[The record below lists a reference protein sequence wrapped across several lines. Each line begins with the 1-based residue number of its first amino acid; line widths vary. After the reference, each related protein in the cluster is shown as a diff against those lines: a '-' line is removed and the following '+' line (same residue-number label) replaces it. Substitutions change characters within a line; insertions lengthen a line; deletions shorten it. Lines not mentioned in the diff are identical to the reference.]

1 MLNVEHVCSFR
12 ILDGNSN
19 ISRAWENI
27 GENIRISAKESF
39 K

>member
-12 ILDGNSN
+12 KLDGNGN

-27 GENIRISAKESF
+27 GENIKISAKESLR
-39 K
+39 